1 MGIFILSSSIIF
13 IYSLFWIFLSS
24 DRRDRISKI
33 GIDRTNRRESKKLSV
48 EASDTSEDKNKVEPD
63 NTESTL
69 DEIPEPFVIDEI
81 PWISS
86 LEYAKYD
93 FLEYSV
99 RELSYPEEETRYY
112 AVVTMTGGPFN
123 KNKVNAI
130 IHFNGTD
137 KSNIYGYG
145 LIPPEFLKT
154 SSLIGLRE
162 RHIWSFDEVKRR
174 LNTYIKDKLN
184 GNENNPTENWKTYYP
199 SYAYYFKTIE
209 EATFALCAFKQM
221 VDEKLRKRSLSVHN
235 ISENIINVKFEE

>member
-1 MGIFILSSSIIF
+1 MGILGLSSSIVFLYIF
-13 IYSLFWIFLSS
+13 FWLFLSS
-24 DRRDRISKI
+24 TKSVNDDWDTAI
-33 GIDRTNRRESKKLSV
+33 KKV
-48 EASDTSEDKNKVEPD
+48 TDNKSEDKS
-63 NTESTL
+63 ESKNRL
-69 DEIPEPFVIDEI
+69 FFDDKSEPFVIDEI
-81 PWISS
+81 PWISN

-154 SSLIGLRE
+154 NSLIGLRE

-184 GNENNPTENWKTYYP
+184 GNEDNPTENWKAYYP
-199 SYAYYFKTIE
+199 SYAYYFKTVE